1 MKQISSLTVA
11 FKTLFFTQILGTAIN
26 KMYRLYNLFKL
37 VSLTVST
44 CRKEARNKR
53 KQFPLDTKSL
63 STSGNKVSP
72 KNQVIYFSGGFQQQ
86 KKDST
91 REKDFHKTETPYPP
105 YGIKNL
111 FKNTFP
117 LGKKQLSLA
126 GVSEKK
132 KKNLPR
138 KSVSTSRNKF
148 YLKKKVATLEF

>member
-1 MKQISSLTVA
+1 
-11 FKTLFFTQILGTAIN
+11 
-26 KMYRLYNLFKL
+26 MYRLYNLFKL
-37 VSLTVST
+37 VSLMVST

-53 KQFPLDTKSL
+53 KQFLLDTKSL

-132 KKNLPR
+132 KKKTYPENQFPR
-138 KSVSTSRNKF
+138 AEISF
-148 YLKKKVATLEF
+148 ILKKKLLPSNFKNFSKTRKESCFR

>member
-1 MKQISSLTVA
+1 MKQISSLAVV
-11 FKTLFFTQILGTAIN
+11 FKTVFLLRYQEQLLIKCAD
-26 KMYRLYNLFKL
+26 YNLLKL

-72 KNQVIYFSGGFQQQ
+72 KNSVIYFSDGFQQQ

-91 REKDFHKTETPYPP
+91 REKDFHKTENPYPP
-105 YGIKNL
+105 YEIKDL

-126 GVSEKK
+126 GVSGKKRKK
-132 KKNLPR
+132 KLTQKISFHEQ
-138 KSVSTSRNKF
+138 K
-148 YLKKKVATLEF
+148 

>member
-1 MKQISSLTVA
+1 
-11 FKTLFFTQILGTAIN
+11 
-26 KMYRLYNLFKL
+26 MYRLYNLFKL
-37 VSLTVST
+37 VSLMVST

-53 KQFPLDTKSL
+53 KQFLRDTKSL

-72 KNQVIYFSGGFQQQ
+72 KNQVIYFSDGFQQQ

-132 KKNLPR
+132 KKKNLPR

-148 YLKKKVATLEF
+148 YLKKSCYPRILKTSTKL